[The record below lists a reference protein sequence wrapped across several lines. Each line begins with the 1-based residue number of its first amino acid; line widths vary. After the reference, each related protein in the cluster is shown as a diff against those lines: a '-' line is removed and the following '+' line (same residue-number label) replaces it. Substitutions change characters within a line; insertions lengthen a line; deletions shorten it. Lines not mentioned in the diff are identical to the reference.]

1 MSEDLNSVF
10 VVGRIVKDAELQY
23 TNTGFAICKMSIASN
38 KRKKEGDQWVD
49 KANFFDITLWG
60 KRGESLA
67 QYLVKG
73 QQVAI
78 SGSLNQDT
86 WEQDGA
92 KRSKVGIE
100 ANNIQLL
107 GSKKDSGNYQEPQGT
122 PIQPQQKERFD
133 GSDIPF

>member
-1 MSEDLNSVF
+1 MSEDLNNVF
-10 VVGRIVKDAELQY
+10 VVGRLTRDAELQY

-78 SGSLNQDT
+78 SGSLNQER
-86 WEQDGA
+86 WEQDGM
-92 KRSKVGIE
+92 KRSKVTIE
-100 ANNIQLL
+100 ATNIQLL
-107 GSKKDSGNYQEPQGT
+107 GSKKDSGSYQET
-122 PIQPQQKERFD
+122 PNRPVEQPQHKERFKD
-133 GSDIPF
+133 PIPF